1 MSEFTS
7 AVGREGAREGEAKG
21 AARPASPSEQRAA
34 AQRVSLGE
42 TLARPEPPR
51 GLAGTWDRLARFS
64 RSSPTGAISLGIW
77 VILILVAIFAP
88 FLAPYD
94 PIEADFAAVR
104 AGPSAAHW
112 LGTDNLGRDLLSRI
126 IFGARITLVVSVTSV
141 LLGDLL
147 GYLWGVTSGYYGGR
161 FDMSSQRMV
170 DVLMSFPALIL
181 ALLLLAAVGAGLT
194 TVIVAI
200 AVTRIPVTTRITRSV
215 VLSVKETSYVESARM
230 IGASHW
236 RIMRLHVAPQCVA
249 AILVVATLHLGGAIF
264 AESALSFLGL
274 GIPPPAPSWGNMLG
288 GVLAASFRPPWWL
301 VLFPGLAITIT
312 IMAANLLGDALRDFL
327 DPKLKKR
334 LE

>member
-1 MSEFTS
+1 MSELSS
-7 AVGREGAREGEAKG
+7 ATATRGVSVGKKLALA
-21 AARPASPSEQRAA
+21 
-34 AQRVSLGE
+34 E
-42 TLARPEPPR
+42 TVARPESPR
-51 GLAGTWDRLARFS
+51 GLRGMADRLVRFL
-64 RSSPTGAISLGIW
+64 RSSPTGAISLFIW
-77 VILILVAIFAP
+77 IALIVVAILAP
-88 FLAPYD
+88 YLAPYD

-104 AGPSAAHW
+104 AAPSTAHL
-112 LGTDNLGRDLLSRI
+112 LGTDNLGRDVLSRI
-126 IFGARITLVVSVTSV
+126 LFGARITLVVSMSSV

-147 GYLWGVTSGYYGGR
+147 GFVWGVASGYFGGR
-161 FDMSSQRMV
+161 FDMISQRLV

-181 ALLLLAAVGAGLT
+181 ALLLLAVIGAGLP

-200 AVTRIPVTTRITRSV
+200 AVTRIPVSTRITRSV
-215 VLSVKETSYVESARM
+215 VLSVKETAYVESARM

-236 RIMRLHVAPQCVA
+236 RIMFQHVAPQCLA

-264 AESALSFLGL
+264 AESALSFLGM
-274 GIPPPAPSWGNMLG
+274 GIPPPASSWGNMLG

-301 VLFPGLAITIT
+301 VLFPGVAITVA